1 MPGVNWSKKRLGWRY
16 WPTVYYY
23 EAGRSLRAL
32 VPFVVAFVAGL
43 VNEACSVVW
52 VHQATHGT
60 ALSTALVSG
69 VQALAIVLGV
79 GESVKNWHA
88 APFYVIGY
96 ASGAYGAMVLG

>member
-1 MPGVNWSKKRLGWRY
+1 MSRLR
-16 WPTVYYY
+16 
-23 EAGRSLRAL
+23 
-32 VPFVVAFVAGL
+32 PFAVAFASGV

-69 VQALAIVLGV
+69 LQALAIVLGV
-79 GESVKNWHA
+79 GESVRNWRA